1 MKIYC
6 MKKHC
11 ALTLSLLLLSACVT
25 STTTHFESVDGS
37 LSAEDSTTKVDNTNT
52 LSLGDLDSPITVQ
65 TSSQVLF
72 QMRKDV
78 EFLASDELEGRNTGT
93 KGIEVA
99 AEYLIGRLSGLGL
112 APYGDSFLDEFTANN
127 LDAFNVVAVLPG
139 TDATLSNEIVV
150 IGAHYDHIGVI
161 DDGNGN
167 VADGKVSADNNTDK
181 IANGANDNATGTATV
196 LEIASR
202 LSDYALDKTRGNKR
216 TVVFALYS
224 AEEMGLLGSKHLAK
238 RMKAEG
244 REVVAVLNFE
254 MTGIPMV
261 NHPSITYLTGHDL
274 SNMAAT
280 FNAANTDVAVTS
292 KLEQAAKF
300 NLFKRSD
307 NYPFYQEFKVPAHTF
322 STFDFTNFE
331 HYHKVGDESSQID
344 FAHMRNVVDALM
356 PGVERVINGPKLSM
370 R

>member
-112 APYGDSFLDEFTANN
+112 APYEDSFLDEFTANN

-139 TDATLSNEIVV
+139 IDATLSNEIVV
-150 IGAHYDHIGVI
+150 IGAHYDHIGIIGDVEN
-161 DDGNGN
+161 DQ
-167 VADGKVSADNNTDK
+167 VDN

-202 LSDYALDKTRGNKR
+202 LSDHALDKTRGNKR

-244 REVVAVLNFE
+244 RKVVAVLNFE

-280 FNAANTDVAVTS
+280 FNAANTDVAVIS